1 MNSARTT
8 ASYILSL
15 ALALLVWKLAA
26 LAVSSP
32 ILPAPEDALKA
43 FLTHAATAA
52 FWKHFGISTYR
63 VIVSIVVAWC
73 LAFPAGMIIGY
84 SRRAD
89 RLVSPLVFM
98 TYPIPKIVLLP
109 VILLLFGLGDFSKII
124 LIGIILF
131 FQILVATRDGVK
143 SIDEKYYDSLL
154 SMGATDRD
162 ILREV
167 VFPAALPHS
176 FTALRITTG
185 TAISVLFFVE
195 SFATTSGLGYMI
207 MDSWARAAYT
217 EIFVGIIG
225 MSILGLVLY
234 ETFRYLETKICPWR
248 ALEGDELDDAPETR
262 SVMRLLSRIIIYA
275 RMIKFS
281 HTVFALPFALASLVL
296 VWRIAPLD
304 INTVFWIIMA
314 MVGGRSAA
322 MGFNRYADAVIDAK
336 NPRTAARELPAGTIS
351 RHDVIIFIGASAL
364 LFVISGAMLSALCFW
379 LSFPVLLVLFFYSY
393 TKRFTWLS
401 HLFLGFAIS
410 LVPMAVWVAVAGT
423 LSPGSVVLSLVLLT
437 YIAGFDILYACQDI
451 EFDREEHLQSIPA
464 VFGIRAALRVSTLL
478 HVISVVSLASLYWI
492 FALHSVFLVFV
503 IVIAVLFI
511 IEHRLVRPDDL
522 TKINV
527 AFYHVNSII
536 SVLLFA
542 AILAGELLRG
552 VA

>member
-1 MNSARTT
+1 MKSARMTT
-8 ASYILSL
+8 GYILSA

-32 ILPAPEDALKA
+32 ILPAPEDALHA
-43 FLTHAATAA
+43 FLAHAVTAV
-52 FWKHFGISTYR
+52 FWKHFGISAYR
-63 VIVSIVVAWC
+63 VIVSILVAWC
-73 LAFPAGMIIGY
+73 LAFPAGIIIGY
-84 SRRAD
+84 SRRVD
-89 RLVSPLVFM
+89 RIVSPLVFM

-162 ILREV
+162 IIREV

-225 MSILGLVLY
+225 MSILGLILY
-234 ETFRYLETKICPWR
+234 EIFRRLETKICPWR
-248 ALEGDELDDAPETR
+248 TSDEDELDEDPDERTITHI
-262 SVMRLLSRIIIYA
+262 LSRIVIYA

-296 VWRIAPLD
+296 VWRRASFD
-304 INTVFWIIMA
+304 IQTVFWILMA
-314 MVGGRSAA
+314 MVGARSAA
-322 MGFNRYADAVIDAK
+322 MGFNRYADAIIDGK
-336 NPRTAARELPAGTIS
+336 NPRTAERELPSGSIS
-351 RHDVIIFIGASAL
+351 RHEVVIFIVASSL
-364 LFVISGAMLSALCFW
+364 LFVISGAMLSALCFL

-401 HLFLGFAIS
+401 HIFLGFAIS

-423 LSPGSVVLSLVLLT
+423 LSPGIAVLSLVLLT

-451 EFDREEHLQSIPA
+451 EFDREEKLQSIPA
-464 VFGIRAALRVSTLL
+464 VFGIRNALRVSALL
-478 HVISVVSLASLYWI
+478 HVVSVLSLALLYWI
-492 FALHSVFLVFV
+492 FKLHPVFLAFV
-503 IVIAVLFI
+503 VVIAVLFI
-511 IEHRLVRPDDL
+511 IEHHLIKPDDL
-522 TKINV
+522 TRINV
-527 AFYHVNSII
+527 AFYHINSII

-542 AILAGELLRG
+542 AILAGELLRRIS
-552 VA
+552 

>member
-1 MNSARTT
+1 VNSARTT

-32 ILPAPEDALKA
+32 ILPAPEDALQA
-43 FLTHAATAA
+43 FLAHAATAV
-52 FWKHFGISTYR
+52 FWKHFGISAYR
-63 VIVSIVVAWC
+63 VIISIVVAWC
-73 LAFPAGMIIGY
+73 LAFPAGIIIGY
-84 SRRAD
+84 SRRMD
-89 RLVSPLVFM
+89 RLMSPLVFM

-143 SIDEKYYDSLL
+143 SIDEKYYDSIL

-225 MSILGLVLY
+225 MSILGLILY

-248 ALEGDELDDAPETR
+248 APEGDEPDDSPEAR
-262 SVMRLLSRIIIYA
+262 SVTSLLSRIVIYA

-304 INTVFWIIMA
+304 IYTVFWIIMA

-336 NPRTAARELPAGTIS
+336 NPRTATRELPVGTIS
-351 RHDVIIFIGASAL
+351 RKDVIVFIAASAL
-364 LFVISGAMLSALCFW
+364 LLVISGAMLSTLCLW
-379 LSFPVLLVLFFYSY
+379 LSFPVLLILFFYSY

-423 LSPGSVVLSLVLLT
+423 LSPGSMVLSLVLLT

-451 EFDREEHLQSIPA
+451 EFDREENLQSIPA
-464 VFGIRAALRVSTLL
+464 VFGVHTALRISILL

-492 FALHSVFLVFV
+492 FALHPVFLAFV
-503 IVIAVLFI
+503 AVIAGLFI

-522 TKINV
+522 TRINV

-552 VA
+552 VS